1 MKRDVFDALLA
12 WKEKTGRKPLVL
24 MGARQVGKTWL
35 MRDFGKRN
43 FARVHEFNFDGS
55 ADLASVFV
63 NTKKPDDLLRKL
75 SIVGGVK
82 IDPAADLVIFDEIQ
96 ECADALNSLKYFN
109 EERPDLA
116 IVAAGSLLGVKLGKR
131 KNAAGGKTPSAYPV
145 GKVELLDVEPMTFGE
160 YLRERDASLHEYW
173 ADIAGCEPIDEIF
186 HHRLLDAYDEYL
198 IVGGMP
204 ECVSGFLA
212 NGNVAEVRKTQRD
225 LLALYEDDI
234 VKHNG
239 PIDAAKVLVVLR
251 SLVPQLAKD
260 NRKFIYGVA
269 KEGARAREYE
279 GAIEWLVSARIVR
292 RVHNV
297 AKMAYPLSSQEI
309 RNAFKLYH
317 LDVGLMRELA
327 EVQPKSIAL
336 NEDFAFKGRIAEEYV
351 LQQLH
356 GRSDGATRYWSEREE
371 KEIDFVIQHEGE
383 VVPVEVKA
391 GEDRRATTFKN
402 YVNANAPRWAIRFSR
417 RNLKKDG
424 GFVNIPLYLAER
436 FAACLG

>member
-1 MKRDVFDALLA
+1 MKRDVLQSFLA
-12 WKEKTGRKPLVL
+12 WEKSQERKPLVL

-55 ADLASVFV
+55 ADLSSLFA
-63 NTKKPDDLLRKL
+63 NTKKPDELLRKL
-75 SIVGGVK
+75 SIISGTA
-82 IDPAADLVIFDEIQ
+82 INTREDLVIFDEVQ
-96 ECADALNSLKYFN
+96 ECPEALNSLKYFN
-109 EERPDLA
+109 EDCPELA
-116 IVAAGSLLGVKLGKR
+116 IVAAGSLLGVKIGKSR
-131 KNAAGGKTPSAYPV
+131 KGGSSGMPKSYPV
-145 GKVELLDVEPMTFGE
+145 GKVELLDVEPMSFGE
-160 YLRERDASLHEYW
+160 YLREKDSALYAYWSSISGHEPL
-173 ADIAGCEPIDEIF
+173 DDIF
-186 HHRLLDAYDEYL
+186 HNRLLAAYDEYL
-198 IVGGMP
+198 VVGGMP
-204 ECVSGFLA
+204 ECVNAFLRHGDVGA
-212 NGNVAEVRKTQRD
+212 VRKAQRD

-239 PIDAAKVLVVLR
+239 PIDAAKVLVILR
-251 SLVPQLAKD
+251 SLVPQLAKE
-260 NRKFIYGVA
+260 NGKFIYGVA

-292 RVHNV
+292 RIHNV
-297 AKMAYPLSSQEI
+297 SKMAYPLATQEI

-336 NEDFAFKGRIAEEYV
+336 NEDFTFKGRLAENYV
-351 LQQLH
+351 LQQLC
-356 GRSDGATRYWSEREE
+356 GRSDGMTRYWSEREE

-383 VVPVEVKA
+383 IVPVEVKS

-402 YVNANAPRWAIRFSR
+402 YVKAHSPKWAIRFSR

-424 GFVNIPLYLAER
+424 GFVNIPLYLVER
-436 FAACLG
+436 FADCF